1 VGQALSPAR
10 RMNRRLN
17 RHLNKGSA
25 VLTALCLT
33 LRSPRTASAASPQT
47 PATPRRP
54 PHPAPPT
61 PSRPHRP
68 PSPPP
73 PTRCSQR
80 AEQRAEQRAH
90 APAAKP
96 ELSESDT
103 LVARAGLDID
113 TADAGPSGPIIVS
126 RMDELG
132 NLELRRAEILPSR
145 LGNDPVIRIRVSLQP
160 GASDVF
166 LIRSDVAVR
175 GQSLEGSSHDVL
187 CSLCT
192 ESEVVE
198 RARAEIVRLVPYV
211 RAQFRAPPPKPDPTP
226 DPTPVTPQ
234 GPVPLAT
241 MGKAGVGLLAGGTV
255 ATAAGLGL
263 SLAEEPADPDMPLNT
278 IKFNPAGY
286 AVLAVGAAALVTGA
300 VLLILDRRQAKRAV
314 QVAPTAAPATAGL
327 VLFGRF

>member
-1 VGQALSPAR
+1 
-10 RMNRRLN
+10 MNRRT
-17 RHLNKGSA
+17 NKGSA
-25 VLTALCLT
+25 ILTALCL
-33 LRSPRTASAASPQT
+33 SFASTASAAPAS
-47 PATPRRP
+47 ATPP
-54 PHPAPPT
+54 TSAPPAPADPKQA
-61 PSRPHRP
+61 
-68 PSPPP
+68 PP
-73 PTRCSQR
+73 PTEPVPADPLAPPS
-80 AEQRAEQRAH
+80 EPSNEPDPDPTK
-90 APAAKP
+90 PAAKP

-103 LVARAGLDID
+103 IVARAGLDID

-175 GQSLEGSSHDVL
+175 GQTLEGSSHDVL

-226 DPTPVTPQ
+226 DPKPEVPA
-234 GPVPLAT
+234 GPVPLGT

-255 ATAAGLGL
+255 AAAAGLGL
-263 SLAEEPADPDMPLNT
+263 SLAKEPADPDMPLNT
-278 IKFNPAGY
+278 IKFHPAGY
-286 AVLAVGAAALVTGA
+286 AVLAIGAAALVTGA
-300 VLLILDRRQAKRAV
+300 VLLVLDRRQAKRSRSV
-314 QVAPTAAPATAGL
+314 QVAPTAAPGTAGL

>member
-1 VGQALSPAR
+1 
-10 RMNRRLN
+10 MNRRM
-17 RHLNKGSA
+17 NKGSA
-25 VLTALCLT
+25 VLTALCL
-33 LRSPRTASAASPQT
+33 SFASTAK
-47 PATPRRP
+47 
-54 PHPAPPT
+54 
-61 PSRPHRP
+61 
-68 PSPPP
+68 
-73 PTRCSQR
+73 
-80 AEQRAEQRAH
+80 
-90 APAAKP
+90 PAAKP

-103 LVARAGLDID
+103 IVARAGLDID

-175 GQSLEGSSHDVL
+175 GQTLEGSSHDVL

-211 RAQFRAPPPKPDPTP
+211 RAQFRAPPPKPDPEP
-226 DPTPVTPQ
+226 DPRPEVPA
-234 GPVPLAT
+234 GPVPLST

-255 ATAAGLGL
+255 AAAAGLGL
-263 SLAEEPADPDMPLNT
+263 SLAKEPTDPDDPTAQIN
-278 IKFNPAGY
+278 IHPAGY
-286 AVLAVGAAALVTGA
+286 AVLAIGAAALVTGA
-300 VLLILDRRQAKRAV
+300 VLLGLDRRQASRRSV
-314 QVAPTAAPATAGL
+314 QVAPTAAPGTAGL